1 MPRDPDRKCWVAVD
15 AAAEVYLRMIFWAS
29 SGKDPTSSS
38 ETKILG
44 SSGEGGANQKAFSF
58 FFSNLFQ
65 ARNET
70 VSTCTICA
78 MSGSS
83 TPWLSRQV

>member
-1 MPRDPDRKCWVAVD
+1 MVAPMEVQQPTEELAWVQQAVAVD

-58 FFSNLFQ
+58 FFSNL
-65 ARNET
+65 R
-70 VSTCTICA
+70 
-78 MSGSS
+78 
-83 TPWLSRQV
+83 LSRLT